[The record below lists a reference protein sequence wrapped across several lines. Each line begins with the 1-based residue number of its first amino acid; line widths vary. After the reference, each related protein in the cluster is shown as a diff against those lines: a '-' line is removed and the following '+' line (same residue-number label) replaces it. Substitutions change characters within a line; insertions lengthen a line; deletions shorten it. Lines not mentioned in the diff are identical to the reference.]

1 MTAESVEKDKTN
13 EKEAAPFS
21 KGLEGIVAAQTT
33 LSHVDGQAG
42 RLFYEGIDINELAQY
57 STFPEVCYLLFY
69 GVLPNA
75 QSLKKFSD
83 ELTGFREISSDAQRI
98 LEGLPKDIH
107 PMTMLRTMVSAL
119 SFGDPDPDNISKE
132 ALVQK
137 GLRMTAKMPTVVA
150 YFDRLR
156 NGKKIIP
163 PKKEL
168 SHAANFLYM
177 LTGKEPLPVHAK
189 ALDAY
194 LVLLADHSLNASTFA
209 ARVTVSTLS
218 DYYSGITSAIGT
230 LKGNLHGSAN
240 QRAMEMFLEIGEL
253 ANVDSYVKELL
264 QNHKKV
270 MGFGHRIYKTED
282 PRATVFREIA
292 KNICKNTPNQKWYEI
307 SEKIAEIVMREK
319 KIYCNV
325 DFYSASV
332 LYTIGIPVDL
342 FTPIFAMSRMAGW
355 SAHIIEQLADNR
367 LIRPQA
373 QYVGPTNKSYIPLA
387 ER

>member
-1 MTAESVEKDKTN
+1 
-13 EKEAAPFS
+13 
-21 KGLEGIVAAQTT
+21 
-33 LSHVDGQAG
+33 
-42 RLFYEGIDINELAQY
+42 
-57 STFPEVCYLLFY
+57 
-69 GVLPNA
+69 
-75 QSLKKFSD
+75 
-83 ELTGFREISSDAQRI
+83 
-98 LEGLPKDIH
+98 
-107 PMTMLRTMVSAL
+107 
-119 SFGDPDPDNISKE
+119 
-132 ALVQK
+132 
-137 GLRMTAKMPTVVA
+137 
-150 YFDRLR
+150 
-156 NGKKIIP
+156 
-163 PKKEL
+163 
-168 SHAANFLYM
+168 
-177 LTGKEPLPVHAK
+177 
-189 ALDAY
+189 
-194 LVLLADHSLNASTFA
+194 
-209 ARVTVSTLS
+209 
-218 DYYSGITSAIGT
+218 
-230 LKGNLHGSAN
+230 
-240 QRAMEMFLEIGEL
+240 MEMFLEIGEL
-253 ANVDSYVKELL
+253 SNVDSYVKELL

>member
-1 MTAESVEKDKTN
+1 MAESIEKSAEKDTS
-13 EKEAAPFS
+13 FS
-21 KGLEGIVAAQTT
+21 KGLDGVVAAQTK
-33 LSHVDGQAG
+33 LSLVDGQAG
-42 RLFYEGIDINELAQY
+42 RLFYEGIEITDLAQY
-57 STFPEVCYLLFY
+57 SNFPETCYLLLY
-69 GVLPNA
+69 GELPKQPA
-75 QSLKKFSD
+75 LKQFS
-83 ELTGFREISSDAQRI
+83 EEIVGFREISPEAQRI
-98 LEGLPKDIH
+98 LQALPRTIH
-107 PMTMLRTMVSAL
+107 PMAMLRTMVSAL
-119 SFGDPDPDNISKE
+119 SFGDPKPDEISRE
-132 ALVQK
+132 ALIQK
-137 GLRMTAKMPTVVA
+137 SIRMIAKMPTVTA
-150 YFDRLR
+150 YFERLR
-156 NGKKIIP
+156 NGKSVIP
-163 PKKEL
+163 PQKGL

-177 LTGKEPLPVHAK
+177 LSGKEPAVEHAK

-194 LVLLADHSLNASTFA
+194 LVLLADHGLNASTFA
-209 ARVTVSTLS
+209 ARVTVATLS

-230 LKGNLHGSAN
+230 LKGDLHGSAN
-240 QRAMEMFLEIGEL
+240 QRAMEMFLEIGDL
-253 ANVDSYVKELL
+253 SNVDSYVKGLL

-292 KNICKNTPNQKWYEI
+292 KNICRNTPSQKWYEI

-342 FTPIFAMSRMAGW
+342 FTPIFAMSRVAGW

-373 QYVGPTNKSYIPLA
+373 EYVGPRNQSYIPLSQ
-387 ER
+387 R